1 MMTAPVRLDLCVLA
15 DPRLGDAAGE
25 CHAAGLAALAGLGYR
40 IGLLAVASD
49 AIARDTGT
57 LCPGWAAVLDAG
69 QVIRLAPTARIAAQV
84 ALALDSR
91 LLAHDLRKEFRLT
104 ADLAF
109 VTVDRPAHL
118 SDLTTRE
125 IDQIAT
131 RARTALGAP
140 VTWAPGTVL
149 ARDALAQLA
158 PHWPLTAVDW
168 PLVLP
173 ETPPLAPQ
181 QVLRA
186 RPVAGVA
193 RLARVR
199 GAQDDLP
206 QAWLDDPRIAW
217 RLRLGPGAPRP
228 PWPQRAPVEIW
239 PDTAV
244 GMADFLAMIDAL
256 VLQDDPAQ
264 DPYPPEVLLAL
275 AAGVV
280 PVLDPDYRP
289 VFGAAALYA
298 PPDEVPDRLIALH
311 EDPALRSETLDAG
324 KRLLQRLHGPND
336 FAQRLAGLI
345 GRPRADA
352 FAPAV
357 LARPPRRVLFYSSN
371 GIGMGH
377 LTRQLAIARRL
388 PVGFAPVFVSH
399 SQAVDVVRG
408 FGFPGEHLPYHAT
421 YGQNR
426 AHWNAAL
433 VERLDAALAFW
444 RPSALVYDGNIPFP
458 GLLEALHLRPD
469 LARVWVRR
477 GLWGPDRD
485 LDALEA
491 SAGFDLI
498 LEPGE
503 PADAFDTGPTALR
516 PGEALQVPP
525 IRLLD
530 QAEGLGRAEACAA
543 LGLDPAA
550 VNVLVAPGSGNNAAT
565 GALTDAVLAA
575 LACNPGIGVVL
586 AEWRIATRTLAL
598 PPGVVRQHDYPFSR
612 HLGAFDFAIAAA
624 GYNTFA
630 EHLAAGLPTIWLPNE
645 APEQDQQILR
655 ARFASETGLGLTVR
669 LTEGFSLRAAI
680 EEMLTPTSRAAFAAA
695 GHRYALSNMAE
706 NGAVAAAAALAAIC
720 DMIPSRAPP
729 NFEDE
734 EEAEPEDPE
743 LLALPLGADLCPAPA
758 PTLMDPA
765 NVTMKRRALMRQRSR
780 GAA

>member
-1 MMTAPVRLDLCVLA
+1 MPASVRLDLCVLA
-15 DPRLGDAAGE
+15 DPRLGDTAGD

-49 AIARDTGT
+49 AIAADTGA
-57 LCPGWAAVLDAG
+57 LCPGWAALLDAG
-69 QVIRLAPTARIAAQV
+69 LVIRLAPSARVAARV

-91 LLAHDLRKEFRLT
+91 ILAHDLPRRFDLS
-104 ADLAF
+104 ADMAF
-109 VTVDRPAHL
+109 VSVDRPSHL
-118 SDLTTRE
+118 SDLTARE
-125 IDQIAT
+125 FYQIEQ
-131 RARTALGAP
+131 RARAVLGAP

-149 ARDALAQLA
+149 ARDALAHLA
-158 PHWPLTAVDW
+158 PHWPLTAEDW

-173 ETPPLAPQ
+173 DVLPVSPLNVQ
-181 QVLRA
+181 RS

-199 GAQDDLP
+199 RAKADLP

-217 RLRLGPGAPRP
+217 RLRLGPEAPRP
-228 PWPQRAPVEIW
+228 PWPQRAPVELW

-244 GMADFLAMIDAL
+244 DMAGFLARIDAL

-264 DPYPPEVLLAL
+264 DPCPPEVLLAL

-280 PVLDPDYRP
+280 PVLAPEYRP
-289 VFGAAALYA
+289 VFGGAALYA

-311 EDPALRSETLDAG
+311 EDPALRAETLDGG
-324 KRLLQRLHGPND
+324 KRLLQRRHQPEG
-336 FAQRLAGLI
+336 FAQRLASLI
-345 GRPRADA
+345 GPPRADA

-388 PVGFAPVFVSH
+388 PSDFAPVFVSH

-433 VERLDAALAFW
+433 AERLDAALAFW
-444 RPSALVYDGNIPFP
+444 QPSALVYDGNIPFL
-458 GLLEALHLRPD
+458 GLLAALHLRPEV
-469 LARVWVRR
+469 ARIWVRR

-485 LDALEA
+485 LDVLEA

-503 PADAFDTGPTALR
+503 PADAFDNGPTALR

-525 IRLLD
+525 TRLLD
-530 QAEGLGRAEACAA
+530 EGERPGRAEACAA
-543 LGLDPAA
+543 LGLDPGA

-575 LACNPGIGVVL
+575 LACRPGLGVVL

-598 PPGVVRQHDYPFSR
+598 PAGVVRHSDYPFSR
-612 HLGAFDFAIAAA
+612 NLGAFDFSIAAA

-630 EHLAAGLPTIWLPNE
+630 EHLSAGLPTIWLPNE
-645 APEQDQQILR
+645 APAQDQQILR
-655 ARFASETGLGLTVR
+655 ARFASETGLGLTLR
-669 LTEGFSLRAAI
+669 LTEGFALHAAL
-680 EEMLTPTSRAAFAAA
+680 EEMLAPATRAAFAAA
-695 GHRYALSNMAE
+695 GRRYALSHMAE
-706 NGAVAAAAALAAIC
+706 NGAVAAAATIASIC
-720 DMIPSRAPP
+720 DMMPSRARPVL
-729 NFEDE
+729 E
-734 EEAEPEDPE
+734 
-743 LLALPLGADLCPAPA
+743 
-758 PTLMDPA
+758 
-765 NVTMKRRALMRQRSR
+765 
-780 GAA
+780 